1 MNNLEVV
8 RQFNDALNQR
18 NVDAMMRLMSEDC
31 VFENTSPV
39 PDGTRYEGQAAV
51 HAFWKNFFD
60 GSSQAKI
67 EAEEIFEQGNRCIML
82 WVYHWVD
89 LEGKAGHIR
98 GVDVYTL
105 KDGLIT
111 EKLSYV
117 KG

>member
-8 RQFNDALNQR
+8 RRFNDALNR
-18 NVDAMMRLMSEDC
+18 RDVDTMMRLMSEDC
-31 VFENTSPV
+31 VFENTSPA

-51 HAFWKNFFD
+51 RAFWEDFFK
-60 GSSQAKI
+60 GSLQATI
-67 EAEEIFEQGNRCIML
+67 EVEAIFEHDDRCTML
-82 WVYHWVD
+82 WTYRWND

-105 KDGLIT
+105 EDGLIT